1 MILPAFLCIRLKCTH
16 FHAFSAPDT
25 LLLICPK
32 RYADISEEIRSAV
45 DHIVDPSLERG
56 STGQSSSII
65 KVGLDYSI
73 EIIRK

>member
-1 MILPAFLCIRLKCTH
+1 
-16 FHAFSAPDT
+16 
-25 LLLICPK
+25 
-32 RYADISEEIRSAV
+32 V
-45 DHIVDPSLERG
+45 DYIVEPSLERG